1 MGPVAQVV
9 EQLTF
14 NQWVEGSN
22 PSGLTI
28 IRFFVFCLLT
38 AENLVFLVYCGLQRF
53 GRVDW
58 SRQNQ
63 QNTYSLPFYFANKTA
78 NRTAINTTYRRLGEG
93 NLATSACSFL

>member
-1 MGPVAQVV
+1 MQIRVLLKSERECTRKAVGPVAQVV

-22 PSGLTI
+22 PSGLTN

-38 AENLVFLVYCGLQRF
+38 AENRVFLVYCGLQRF

-63 QNTYSLPFYFANKTA
+63 QK
-78 NRTAINTTYRRLGEG
+78 
-93 NLATSACSFL
+93 

>member
-38 AENLVFLVYCGLQRF
+38 AENLVFLSLLRLTAL
-53 GRVDW
+53 W
-58 SRQNQ
+58 S
-63 QNTYSLPFYFANKTA
+63 S
-78 NRTAINTTYRRLGEG
+78 RLE
-93 NLATSACSFL
+93 